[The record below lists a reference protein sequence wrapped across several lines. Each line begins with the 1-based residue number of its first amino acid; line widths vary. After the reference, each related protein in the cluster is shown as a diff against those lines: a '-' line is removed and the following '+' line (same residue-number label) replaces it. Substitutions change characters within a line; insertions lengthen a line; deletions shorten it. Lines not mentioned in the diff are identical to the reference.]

1 MVSVFNWNQ
10 YGQKAT
16 MARLTSD
23 TKIALL
29 PPQLNDYVRVETL
42 SAELD
47 LLTTYLKKLN
57 PETISGGESIMP
69 ALFLAGFKDVEYW
82 PVGVGVADVVVAPLT
97 DGAPNV
103 YPFGNIWGNG
113 QELQECTV
121 NTLINQYQLV
131 QLFENYGVYQKNIE

>member
-1 MVSVFNWNQ
+1 
-10 YGQKAT
+10 
-16 MARLTSD
+16 
-23 TKIALL
+23 
-29 PPQLNDYVRVETL
+29 
-42 SAELD
+42 
-47 LLTTYLKKLN
+47 
-57 PETISGGESIMP
+57 MP

-103 YPFGNIWGNG
+103 YPFGDIWGNG
-113 QELQECTV
+113 KELQECTV